1 MYIVSQVIVP
11 VIIVTPVTTVDC
23 RLSSTE
29 FNFDKALTFFFS
41 NLLVSVPLLVP

>member
-1 MYIVSQVIVP
+1 MYFNSEVAPTMYIVSQIIVP

-29 FNFDKALTFFFS
+29 LFIIY
-41 NLLVSVPLLVP
+41 